1 VVTSVLAQCQM
12 LVSGCLELKE
22 AALATTGDSSSSSS
36 ADVEIAKWQE
46 KGSELM
52 REANELR
59 KKAQELKKQSAV
71 NKYGTEEQLKKDMR
85 LYLQHKKSLAN
96 FNGFTEGMALALAFV
111 SLRFLSLSSLSRFSA
126 PLLAHGADIQQS
138 EILTCTLDLRSLVER
153 SIKSSIAI
161 LSKTSPPSAQESEG
175 RSRLF
180 VSGHPMG
187 ASVNSHSS
195 LLCSY
200 IITLWKQSW
209 MVTSPLS
216 QTR

>member
-1 VVTSVLAQCQM
+1 M

-22 AALATTGDSSSSSS
+22 AALATTGDSSSSS
-36 ADVEIAKWQE
+36 ADVETAKWQE

-138 EILTCTLDLRSLVER
+138 ENSHMHFRLTVACGALNQVFNCHSFQNQ
-153 SIKSSIAI
+153 
-161 LSKTSPPSAQESEG
+161 SAQRPGE
-175 RSRLF
+175 RR
-180 VSGHPMG
+180 
-187 ASVNSHSS
+187 
-195 LLCSY
+195 
-200 IITLWKQSW
+200 
-209 MVTSPLS
+209 
-216 QTR
+216 